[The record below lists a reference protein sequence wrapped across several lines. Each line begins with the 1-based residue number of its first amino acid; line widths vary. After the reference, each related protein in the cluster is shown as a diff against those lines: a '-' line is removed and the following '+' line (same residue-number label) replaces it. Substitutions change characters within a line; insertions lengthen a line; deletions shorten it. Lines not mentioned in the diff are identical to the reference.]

1 MPEPSIVSV
10 KDLHVSYGTSRVLFG
25 VDLEVR
31 KGEVVALLGRNGAGK
46 STTFK
51 SIMGLVA
58 PSAGT
63 VFMNGKNF
71 VGRPTHEI
79 AQAGLAYVPE
89 DRQVF
94 AFQTV
99 EDNLTIAQ
107 KTGPTGR
114 NDWDLEA
121 IYDAFPILSRLK
133 ERPAHLLS
141 GGEQQLLTIARAL
154 MGNPDAILL
163 DEPSEGLAPIIVQE
177 IGRLIKRLKELSV
190 TMLLA
195 EQNMH
200 FCLSVATSVYI
211 LNKGQVVHHD
221 AAENIMSNRE
231 IVQKYLSI

>member
-1 MPEPSIVSV
+1 MPDDPILSIRN
-10 KDLHVSYGTSRVLFG
+10 LQVSYGTSRVLFG
-25 VDLEVR
+25 VDLDVR
-31 KGEVVALLGRNGAGK
+31 QGEVVALLGRNGAGK

-51 SIMGLVA
+51 SIMGLA
-58 PSAGT
+58 PPSSGT
-63 VFMNGKNF
+63 VVMKGKNF

-94 AFQTV
+94 PFQTV
-99 EDNLTIAQ
+99 EDNLIIAQ

-114 NDWDLEA
+114 NDWDLKA
-121 IYDAFPILSRLK
+121 IYDAFPIVARLK
-133 ERPAHLLS
+133 DRPAHLLS

-177 IGRLIKRLKELSV
+177 IGRLIRRLKNLSV
-190 TMLLA
+190 TMLIA

-200 FCLSVATSVYI
+200 FCLSVATNVYI

-221 AAENIMSNRE
+221 TADRILNNRE
-231 IVQKYLSI
+231 IIQKYLSV